1 MESSLPT
8 PTALPISTALA
19 TLGIKGAAQRV
30 FAYLTEHGV
39 SPVADIAAGLRVP
52 KSSIYDS
59 LDELSSLGLTVEYS
73 ENRSKGYGAIGE
85 DQLKDLVSKKIQ
97 EIKSAESALLSFMK
111 SSPQAK
117 GPVKPKVKFYMGS
130 EGIRQA
136 FRDTMWHEKCK
147 NTYLMWPTKEM
158 VDILSP
164 EFSKWHSEQRLKHKV
179 MMHVIRKHADRQMDT
194 ANDGKT
200 SKLLESP
207 GWKNDREVRYAP
219 KDAEWRMSY
228 WVYDDKCLFAS
239 GAGEQFAFIVH
250 SREFA
255 ELMQLLWQNMWD
267 VSKE

>member
-1 MESSLPT
+1 MELSDS
-8 PTALPISTALA
+8 TALPPSKALA
-19 TLGIKGAAQRV
+19 ALGIKGAAQRV
-30 FAYLTEHGV
+30 FTYLAEHGV
-39 SPVADIAAGLRVP
+39 SPVSEIAEGLHVP

-59 LDELSSLGLTVEYS
+59 LNELSSLGLTVEYS
-73 ENRSKGYGAIGE
+73 ENRSKGYGSIGE
-85 DQLKDLVSKKIQ
+85 DQLKDLVTKKIQ
-97 EIKSAESALLSFMK
+97 EIKSAEAALLSFMK

-117 GPVKPKVKFYMGS
+117 GPIKPKVKFYMGS

-147 NTYLMWPTKEM
+147 KTYLMWPTKEM

-179 MMHVIRKHADRQMDT
+179 MMYIIRKHDNRQMGAASDKE
-194 ANDGKT
+194 N

-219 KDAEWRMSY
+219 KEAQWCMSY
-228 WVYDDKCLFAS
+228 WIYDDKCLFAS

-255 ELMQLLWQNMWD
+255 ELMQLLWQNMWE